1 MNNRSRRVLHLV
13 AGMYLIYLS
22 FTLISQQL
30 KEATSN
36 TVVAW
41 AAGIGFAVFGVYLII
56 NYVRTSVKDYHEQEN
71 QEAEVIEET
80 TETVEEE

>member
-36 TVVAW
+36 AVVAW
-41 AAGIGFAVFGVYLII
+41 ATGIGFAVFGVYLII

-71 QEAEVIEET
+71 QETEVIEET